1 MLESPTLSVDP
12 LMKTVSIDRICSE
25 MDHKVVCEHQN
36 DGLAPNSVGIE
47 GIISALQKANDACDC
62 RYQLIGITIRL
73 QIII

>member
-12 LMKTVSIDRICSE
+12 LMKAVSIDRICSE

-47 GIISALQKANDACDC
+47 GIISAKTK
-62 RYQLIGITIRL
+62 RRM
-73 QIII
+73 